1 MTTTEPLAAKDPEER
16 RRRILAAAMEVV
28 KERGFAGTRVS
39 DIAAVAGTSPAL
51 VLYHYS
57 SLAEV
62 LVAALTWSD
71 DEWYG
76 ELEQSL
82 KALDPLDALVQLA
95 AATANNGAEFGDW
108 ALWLEVW
115 VRARHDDQ
123 VERVRAELDSRWRH
137 LLRDIVSAGVECGQ
151 FDAPDAD
158 QAAFRLA
165 SSMDGLAV
173 QGVLGD
179 PPELSP
185 DQMARLWLAGAA
197 RELGVDP
204 DDALRRL
211 AATAPG
217 A

>member
-1 MTTTEPLAAKDPEER
+1 LN
-16 RRRILAAAMEVV
+16 
-28 KERGFAGTRVS
+28 
-39 DIAAVAGTSPAL
+39 
-51 VLYHYS
+51 
-57 SLAEV
+57 
-62 LVAALTWSD
+62 
-71 DEWYG
+71 
-76 ELEQSL
+76 
-82 KALDPLDALVQLA
+82 ALDPLDALVQLA

-115 VRARHDDQ
+115 VRARHD
-123 VERVRAELDSRWRH
+123 ERVEQVRAQLDSRWRN
-137 LLRDIVSAGVECGQ
+137 LLRDIVAAGVECGQ
-151 FDAPDAD
+151 FDAPDAH

-211 AATAPG
+211 AASAPH